1 MMSIFSCTSR
11 HLYVFFGEMSSN
23 LLPIFSVGLFYFI
36 FLILSCGICLY
47 ILEIKPF
54 SVTLFADIFMSVGF
68 FFLLFMV
75 SFALQ
80 KLVSLISSHLLIF
93 VFISLGNRH
102 IFLNTETLFNE
113 IILLRTTISTWSMWV
128 HAVLKTLSG
137 TISLIRIASALHMR
151 NLRPQ
156 TDTLLVLG
164 PWPHLYLQRTPQ
176 NPSTVLFP
184 PLSRHIVCSPADM
197 KKKKRIALLR

>member
-113 IILLRTTISTWSMWV
+113 IILLRTTIST
-128 HAVLKTLSG
+128 
-137 TISLIRIASALHMR
+137 
-151 NLRPQ
+151 
-156 TDTLLVLG
+156 
-164 PWPHLYLQRTPQ
+164 
-176 NPSTVLFP
+176 
-184 PLSRHIVCSPADM
+184 
-197 KKKKRIALLR
+197 